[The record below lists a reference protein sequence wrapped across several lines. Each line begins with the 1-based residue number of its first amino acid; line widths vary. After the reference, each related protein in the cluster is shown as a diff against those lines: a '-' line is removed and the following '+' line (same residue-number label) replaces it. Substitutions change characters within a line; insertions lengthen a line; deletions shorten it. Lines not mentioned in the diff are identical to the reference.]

1 MNQNSS
7 KIEANKEN
15 FRPYPTFDSSLS
27 FFDPN
32 KQSQNTPTKP
42 KKEPFQ
48 NSCNQNSYI
57 VNSPQKLVDGLL
69 EKAKDKRNYC
79 SITAEEFFNLST
91 LSLNY
96 FCQSLKN
103 EGANQVFQTVFS
115 MKNLNSLYINL
126 QINEITCL
134 RFEKINY
141 YCQNLTYLKLDLGS
155 NNIAQENGIKSLE
168 DCTKQLTNLKQF
180 YIDLRWNNLTDS
192 NCEQIGSSIKH
203 LKQLDEVGLF
213 LSHNKIT
220 SIGVNFICSE
230 LKHILMLKKLYFHLS
245 QNKIDD
251 NGAILLSQCIEN
263 LKYLQTVDISLQDN
277 AISNQGSIELCKSV
291 SNLEKISVANI
302 LLYMNQVRD
311 YGILH
316 STKQFVQSA
325 NFRKLEQFFL
335 EFRLKFREINPSKV
349 YIECQEIVRQNILSN
364 RQHALILTAYKK
376 HITPMLDFQPQYQHW
391 DILY

>member
-1 MNQNSS
+1 MNQTSS
-7 KIEANKEN
+7 KVETNKEN
-15 FRPYPTFDSSLS
+15 FRPSSSYEDSLS
-27 FFDPN
+27 YCN
-32 KQSQNTPTKP
+32 KDQQNNSTPIKC
-42 KKEPFQ
+42 KVPFQ
-48 NSCNQNSYI
+48 SSCNQNSYI
-57 VNSPQKLVDGLL
+57 VLSPQKRVTELL
-69 EKAKDKRNYC
+69 EKAKDKKTYC
-79 SITAEEFFNLST
+79 SITADKFLSLST

-103 EGANQVFQTVFS
+103 EGVNQVFQTVFS
-115 MKNLNSLYINL
+115 MQNLNSLYINL

-134 RFEKINY
+134 RFDKINY

-155 NNIAQENGIKSLE
+155 NNIGQENGIKSLE

-192 NCEQIGSSIKH
+192 NCEQIGSSIKY
-203 LKQLDEVGLF
+203 LNQLEEIGLF
-213 LSHNKIT
+213 LSNNKIT
-220 SIGVNFICSE
+220 SCGVNFLCSE
-230 LKHILMLKKLYFHLS
+230 LRNILTLKKLYFHLS

-251 NGAILLSQCIEN
+251 KGAILLSQCIEN

-335 EFRLKFREINPSKV
+335 EFKLKYREMSPSKV
-349 YIECQEIVRQNILSN
+349 YLECQDIIRQNMLSN

-376 HITPMLDFQPQYQHW
+376 HISPMLDFQPQYQHW